1 MQNKIDVLLA
11 LFDIGFQEQAKLNE
25 YDRGLAQ
32 FSQKSIDDARELLF
46 KMIYAYQTRLTDE
59 D

>member
-1 MQNKIDVLLA
+1 MNKIDVLLS

-32 FSQKSIDDARELLF
+32 YSQKSIDDARELLF
-46 KMIYAYQTRLTDE
+46 KMIYNYQHKRGK
-59 D
+59 

>member
-1 MQNKIDVLLA
+1 MSKMDVLLA
-11 LFDIGFQEQAKLNE
+11 LFDSEYQNQLNLNENWNGFQKYSKKE
-25 YDRGLAQ
+25 
-32 FSQKSIDDARELLF
+32 IDDARELLF

>member
-1 MQNKIDVLLA
+1 MDVLLA
-11 LFDIGFQEQAKLNE
+11 LFDSEYQNQLNLNENWNGFQKYSKKE
-25 YDRGLAQ
+25 
-32 FSQKSIDDARELLF
+32 IDDARELLF

>member
-1 MQNKIDVLLA
+1 MNKIDVLLS

-32 FSQKSIDDARELLF
+32 YSQKSIDDARELLF
-46 KMIYAYQTRLTDE
+46 KMIYDYQHGSKK
-59 D
+59 